1 MIETKRDK
9 IDIKLKEI
17 TELISD
23 LKFRIN
29 PQYENS
35 IGTESYERRQCV
47 EALEFLLSELM

>member
-1 MIETKRDK
+1 MSHKYSK

-29 PQYENS
+29 PQYEN
-35 IGTESYERRQCV
+35 IVGTESYERRQCV
-47 EALEFLLSELM
+47 EALEFLLSKLM